1 MRIDPTGKLME
12 RDQQWKRYAYMF
24 SVLDLKVV
32 FDSVYTASCFVQL
45 HVFSLQKIK
54 SELKGLSNGFHCIKE
69 TKKYAVVM

>member
-1 MRIDPTGKLME
+1 
-12 RDQQWKRYAYMF
+12 MF